1 MDDEVIIRNIKNGD
15 QDQLAIVYKSYKS
28 EFIAW
33 ICSRFQ
39 CTRDE
44 ARDLYQVAI
53 MILHENIIND
63 KLQQLKSSLKTY
75 LFAIGKN
82 KFLEFKKAESKFINT
97 LDPAEIEVE
106 TIATWEREEHEFKLE
121 QVESGLEM
129 LGDPCKTILELF
141 YYHGMSMDD
150 IAEHLAYKNRDTTK
164 NLKYKCLNR
173 LRKIFNKEMDA
184 IGSR

>member
-15 QDQLAIVYKSYKS
+15 QDQLALVYRSFKS

-33 ICSRFQ
+33 ICSRYQ
-39 CTRDE
+39 CSRDE
-44 ARDLYQVAI
+44 ARDLYQAAI
-53 MILHENIIND
+53 IILHQNILND
-63 KLQQLKSSLKTY
+63 KLKQLKSSLKTY

-82 KFLEFKKAESKFINT
+82 KFLELKKAEARFVNT
-97 LDPAEIEVE
+97 VDTDAMDVE
-106 TIATWEREEHEFKLE
+106 TVTTWEREEYELKLE

-141 YYHGMSMDD
+141 YYHGMTMDD

-184 IGSR
+184 MAES